1 MRGQDN
7 NIKIDFKKQGAS
19 VGNNSNDI
27 ALEVSY
33 EYSKEIS
40 GHKKGRIS

>member
-1 MRGQDN
+1 VDRIIILKSTLRN
-7 NIKIDFKKQGAS
+7 RERVS
-19 VGNNSNDI
+19 ENNSNDI